1 MKTAEAEQA
10 SHNLWVFLSISLIA
24 AFVVIAF
31 LGYKYAKNEKKNSTQ
46 ENLID
51 NNFVKV

>member
-1 MKTAEAEQA
+1 M
-10 SHNLWVFLSISLIA
+10 L

-31 LGYKYAKNEKKNSTQ
+31 LGYKYFKTEKRSSTQ

-51 NNFVKV
+51 NNFAKV